1 MVEEF
6 VVLLMDYYSEQFFD
20 ENYSFLQ
27 FMRRIIESNE
37 FEEKIKVKINGFR
50 FFFYDLRVDFGKI
63 IKIFSNYESF
73 LGNLEL
79 QIGGEI
85 NVLLFIYCVM
95 FMFCGVILFYV
106 VIFYIMF

>member
-1 MVEEF
+1 
-6 VVLLMDYYSEQFFD
+6 
-20 ENYSFLQ
+20 
-27 FMRRIIESNE
+27 MRRIIGSNE

-79 QIGGEI
+79 
-85 NVLLFIYCVM
+85 
-95 FMFCGVILFYV
+95 
-106 VIFYIMF
+106 